1 MVTTGRVATTT
12 TPQKLTRHGRV
23 AQLVAR
29 NHNLTAILTDLIA
42 ELRER
47 APYYGPATMFV
58 FQGMADRA
66 EARLREVG
74 DE

>member
-1 MVTTGRVATTT
+1 MSDERDWLATND
-12 TPQKLTRHGRV
+12 PVL
-23 AQLVAR
+23 
-29 NHNLTAILTDLIA
+29 AILTDLIA

>member
-1 MVTTGRVATTT
+1 MGCIVVTSSALAKWRKDNPEKYA
-12 TPQKLTRHGRV
+12 
-23 AQLVAR
+23 VAR
-29 NHNLTAILTDLIA
+29 NHNLTAILTDLIV

-66 EARLREVG
+66 EARLKG
-74 DE
+74 INDE

>member
-1 MVTTGRVATTT
+1 MSDG
-12 TPQKLTRHGRV
+12 TPKWADLYGIDPDWPVSDTERE
-23 AQLVAR
+23 
-29 NHNLTAILTDLIA
+29 NHALRRILTDLIA

>member
-1 MVTTGRVATTT
+1 MSDRAT
-12 TPQKLTRHGRV
+12 RDWEHYSENV
-23 AQLVAR
+23 E
-29 NHNLTAILTDLIA
+29 AILTDLIA

>member
-1 MVTTGRVATTT
+1 
-12 TPQKLTRHGRV
+12 
-23 AQLVAR
+23 VAR

>member
-1 MVTTGRVATTT
+1 MSESGVFRVSVPSVEHLSEPPKPFGQPAW
-12 TPQKLTRHGRV
+12 
-23 AQLVAR
+23 
-29 NHNLTAILTDLIA
+29 
-42 ELRER
+42 LR
-47 APYYGPATMFV
+47 AGAVIMFV